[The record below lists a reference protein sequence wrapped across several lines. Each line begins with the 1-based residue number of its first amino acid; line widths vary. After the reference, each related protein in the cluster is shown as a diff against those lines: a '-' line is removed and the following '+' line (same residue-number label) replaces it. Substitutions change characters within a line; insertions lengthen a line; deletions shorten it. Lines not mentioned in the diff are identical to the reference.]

1 MNAASPKISIVL
13 PTYNRERFL
22 PAAINA
28 ILAQT
33 ETDYEL
39 IVVNDHSPDN
49 TIAVVNEYIKKD
61 SRIRLITNE
70 VNKKLPASLN
80 EGFRHARGKYLT
92 WTSDDNLYHSHALQ
106 MMAGYLDAHQGT
118 DMVVMNSAMLDEND
132 APVFE
137 TYDYAHQYKHER
149 NAAYLASVNNVNAAF
164 MYTRRIAAEV
174 GEYNVDTFCAEDYD
188 YWIRIALK
196 GKVDYTDDIVY
207 TYRLHSASLTE
218 TEKGTIIPITQKI
231 IDKYADA
238 LLDKYY
244 PKWIDKYKF
253 AYTNRNTSLK
263 KHTLTAICG
272 KCTYR
277 LLKLAT
283 SLIFWSSEKRKATR
297 KAIKRWHETYSFTIL
312 RQK

>member
-1 MNAASPKISIVL
+1 MSSTSPKISIIL

-28 ILAQT
+28 ILAQS
-33 ETDYEL
+33 ETDWEL

-49 TIAVVNEYIKKD
+49 TITVVEEYIKKD
-61 SRIRLITNE
+61 SRIRLITND

-80 EGFRHARGKYLT
+80 EGFRHARGKYFT
-92 WTSDDNLYHSHALQ
+92 WTSDDNLYHPNALQ
-106 MMAGYLDAHQGT
+106 MMSGYLDAHKGT

-132 APVFE
+132 EPVFD
-137 TYDYAHQYKHER
+137 TYDFAHRYNHER

-164 MYTRRIAAEV
+164 MYTREIANEV
-174 GEYNVDTFCAEDYD
+174 GEYDVDTFCAEDYD

-196 GKVDYTDDIVY
+196 GNIAYTDDIVY

-218 TEKGTIIPITQKI
+218 TEKGIIAPLTQKL
-231 IDKYADA
+231 IDKYADN
-238 LLDKYY
+238 LLNKYY
-244 PKWIDKYKF
+244 TKWIDKYKF
-253 AYTNRNTSLK
+253 AYTNRNTRLK
-263 KHTLTAICG
+263 NHTLTALCG
-272 KCTYR
+272 KCSYR

-283 SLIFWSSEKRKATR
+283 SFIFWSSKKRKAIR
-297 KAIKRWHETYSFTIL
+297 QAIKNWHETYSFTIL